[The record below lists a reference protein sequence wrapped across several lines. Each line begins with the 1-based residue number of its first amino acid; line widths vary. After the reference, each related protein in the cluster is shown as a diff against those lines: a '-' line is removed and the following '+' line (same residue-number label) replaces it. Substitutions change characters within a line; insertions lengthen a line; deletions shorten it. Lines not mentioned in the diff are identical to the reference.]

1 MDINKKLKEICEN
14 YQMQLQENISLA
26 SHTSFHI
33 GGNTD
38 FWIEI
43 NSVRGLSEL
52 LKFCHENNVNYFV
65 MGRGCNILA
74 SDNGYQGVI
83 LHLGNCFSEIK
94 MHEMHDEIILTCQAG
109 AMLSNVAKFALENS
123 LTGMEALSGIPAT
136 IGGALYM
143 NAGAYGS
150 EMKDIVIGCNYID
163 KLGTEHC
170 LKIKDL
176 NLSYRHSFFTEH
188 AGAVI
193 SSVMISLKKGN
204 SEEIAEKCAD
214 FAQRRKAKQPLN
226 YPSAG
231 STFKRPLGSY
241 ASKLIDECG
250 LKGYQIGG
258 AQVSEKH
265 AGFIINKGNAT
276 CQDVLDLCQH
286 VHNVVLEKTGYVL
299 ELEPVFL
306 GTQGGELLCN

>member
-1 MDINKKLKEICEN
+1 MNKELQQICN
-14 YQMQLQENISLA
+14 AYQMQLQENISLA
-26 SHTSFHI
+26 SHTTFHI
-33 GGNTD
+33 GGNAD

-43 NSVRGLSEL
+43 NSTQGLGKL
-52 LKFCHENNVNYFV
+52 LQFCDEKKINYFV
-65 MGRGCNILA
+65 MGRGSNILA

-94 MHEMHDEIILTCQAG
+94 MQEMHDKIILTCQAG
-109 AMLSNVAKFALENS
+109 AMLSNIAKFAMEHS
-123 LTGMEALSGIPAT
+123 LTGMEALSGIPGT
-136 IGGALYM
+136 VGGALYM

-150 EMKDIVIGCNYID
+150 EMKDIVIACSYIN
-163 KLGTEHC
+163 KFGKEYNLTSE
-170 LKIKDL
+170 DL

-193 SSVMISLKKGN
+193 TSVTICLKKGN
-204 SEEIAEKCAD
+204 PEEIAEKYAD
-214 FAQRRKAKQPLN
+214 FSQRRKTKQPLN

-231 STFKRPLGSY
+231 STFKRPEGSY

-265 AGFIINKGNAT
+265 AGFVINKANAT
-276 CQDVLDLCQH
+276 CQDVLNLCQH
-286 VHNVVLEKTGYVL
+286 VHDVVLEKTGYLL

-306 GTQGGELLCN
+306 ESQGGELSCS